1 MKSIRKYRVVL
12 LFIIDILIIASSY
25 ILTAFLTTENF
36 ILFTNEYK
44 NIIANT
50 IVISLIVYETIF
62 GIFNIYKNITRYENG
77 KDYII
82 YISLSMLSG
91 ILVFLIGLLTRIP
104 VLGYKKIGLAT
115 IITAVSIVAY
125 RVIIRF
131 ILTTTMPEK
140 TKTKTEKKNLLI
152 IGGGEATRE
161 ILKTLKTS
169 MKGMYNVVGIID
181 DNPNKRNYVI
191 SGKKILG
198 NRYKIIEACKEYN
211 VDTIFFSITNI
222 DNKNKKEILNICQE
236 TGAKIRILPSIE
248 DIIRN
253 KTLVQNLRNVEIEDV
268 LGRDQIVLN
277 NEAIGELIKDNTIL
291 VTGGGGS
298 IGSELCRQIVKYN
311 PKTLVIFDIYENN
324 LYNIEMEL
332 RQKHYDENIDIV
344 PIVGSVRDKKRLEKV
359 FETYKP
365 YLVFHAAAHKH
376 VPLMEISPLEA
387 IKNNVFGTYNTANC
401 ADKYGVKRFILIS
414 TDKAVNPTN
423 IMGASKRMCEMI
435 IQAKNKASKTEFA
448 AVRFGN
454 VLGSNG
460 SVLPLFKKQI
470 ETGGPVTVT
479 HKDITRFF
487 MTIPEA
493 VGLVLQAMSY
503 AKGGEIFVLDM
514 GEPVKIYDLA
524 VSLIKLSGL
533 EPNVDIPIK
542 ITGLRP
548 GEKLYEELLMQE
560 EGLKTTAH
568 NKIFIGDIEDVT
580 EEQMENKMTVLK
592 ELVQDENIEKEK
604 IRQTMKKIVPTY
616 HEPEE
621 VNSIIK
627 NSRKELG
634 EKSQSKAKNVL
645 QKLTKTNE
653 SKQLK
658 TTV

>member
-44 NIIANT
+44 NIISNT

-181 DNPNKRNYVI
+181 DNPNKRSYVI

-211 VDTIFFSITNI
+211 VDTIFFAITNI

-332 RQKHYDENIDIV
+332 RQKHFDENINIV